1 LTKRTVFVAAIVI
14 ASTLAAGAAPPA
26 PLTTLD
32 SVSRLSNAEAA
43 KGIPVDLEAT
53 VTYFSRSHRTLDV
66 QDGDTAIYVQLT
78 KDTVLALGDRV
89 RLRGTTLP
97 SFLPILRASD
107 VTVLRH
113 GGLPKPI
120 PASFDDL
127 MGNKINCKYIRVR
140 GVVRT
145 SDLVSSAVDGSG
157 QLQLLM
163 DGGYIDIE
171 VEIQDASLMRGLLDA
186 EVEVT
191 GVAGRIFDGKMQQ
204 TGAKIKVSSLAGIEV
219 LKPAGTSPWS
229 LPVTPLDAIMTGYH
243 VRDLSTRLRVHGT
256 ITYYRPG
263 AAVVLQSG
271 AKSLWIS
278 TQSREPL
285 RIGDVADATGF
296 PDTHGSLLMLNH
308 AEIHDSG
315 VQAPISPQP
324 ATWSQLA
331 FWGRSKLGGRQYDL
345 VSIEGKL
352 VTEARET
359 AQDVYVLEADG
370 RQFTAIYA
378 HPLPP
383 SPPPSMLPVPLG
395 ATIRVT
401 GICMPVIDNPYNEE
415 APFDVLLRSFDDI
428 AVVARPSL
436 LNIRNL
442 IRVIG
447 LLLALVIAVGAA
459 SWAKERRSR
468 RRIGTLA
475 YVEQRRARILEAI
488 NHSKPLAEILERVTE
503 LVSVRLNGAPCWCEV
518 ADGAT
523 LGNRPVKLPSSS
535 LRIVEHPIAS
545 RTGSTLGSVFAA
557 FDAHTKGDVEE
568 AAALAMAAELATLA
582 IETSRLYTDLVHRS
596 EFDLLTDVQNR
607 FVMEKK
613 LAAMIHA
620 ARQSA
625 GVFGLIYIDLDQFKR
640 VNDVYGHAVG
650 DHYLQE
656 VAQRMKRQLR
666 PGDTLARLGGDEFA
680 VLVPVVHS
688 REEVEEIA
696 TRLEVCFH
704 EPFVGE
710 GYVLHGSASVGMALY
725 PEDAETVE
733 TLLSAADAE
742 MYAAKYTRV
751 DKNRAPEAQPDG
763 ELTLQGKT
771 SESNGEGFILKGFK

>member
-1 LTKRTVFVAAIVI
+1 MTKRIIFAAAIVI
-14 ASTLAAGAAPPA
+14 ASTLAALAAPPV

-53 VTYFSRSHRTLDV
+53 VTYLSRRQRSMDV

-78 KDTVLALGDRV
+78 KDAVLALGDRV
-89 RLRGTTLP
+89 RLRGTTQP

-107 VTVLRH
+107 ITVVRH
-113 GGLPKPI
+113 GSLPKPI
-120 PASFDDL
+120 LASFDDL
-127 MGNKINCKYIRVR
+127 MSKKINCKYIRVR

-145 SDLVSSAVDGSG
+145 ADLVASAVDGSG

-171 VEIQDASLMRGLLDA
+171 VEIQDASLMRGLQDA

-191 GVAGRIFDGKMQQ
+191 GVAGRKFDGKMQQ
-204 TGAKIKVSSLAGIEV
+204 TGAKIKVSSLADIKV
-219 LKPAGTSPWS
+219 LKPAGVSPWS

-243 VRDLSTRLRVHGT
+243 VRDLSQRLRVHGT
-256 ITYYRPG
+256 ITYYQPG
-263 AAVVLQSG
+263 TGLVLQNG

-278 TQSREPL
+278 TQTGEPL

-296 PDTHGSLLMLNH
+296 PDTHGSLLVLNH

-315 VQAPISPQP
+315 VQAPILPQP

-345 VSIEGKL
+345 VSIEGKV
-352 VTEARET
+352 VTEARES

-383 SPPPSMLPVPLG
+383 SPPPPMLRAPLG

-401 GICMPVIDNPYNEE
+401 GICMPDTDNPYNDE

-428 AVVARPSL
+428 TVVAPPSL
-436 LNIRNL
+436 LNVRNL
-442 IRVIG
+442 IIVIG
-447 LLLALVIAVGAA
+447 LLVALVIAVGAA
-459 SWAKERRSR
+459 SWAKERKSR
-468 RRIGTLA
+468 RRIGSLA

-503 LVSVRLNGAPCWCEV
+503 LVSVRLNGAPCWCQV

-535 LRIVEHPIAS
+535 LRTVEHPIAS

-557 FDAHTKGDVEE
+557 FDARTKGDLEE
-568 AAALAMAAELATLA
+568 TTALAMAAELATLA
-582 IETSRLYTDLVHRS
+582 IETSHLYSDLVHRS
-596 EFDLLTDVQNR
+596 EFDLLTDVENR

-613 LAAMIHA
+613 LATMIHA

-625 GVFGLIYIDLDQFKR
+625 GVFGLIYIDLNQFKR
-640 VNDVYGHAVG
+640 VNDVHGHLVG
-650 DHYLQE
+650 DLYLQE

-680 VLVPVVHS
+680 VLVPVVRS
-688 REEVEEIA
+688 RDEVEEIA
-696 TRLEVCFH
+696 ARLEFCFH
-704 EPFVGE
+704 EPFVRDKC
-710 GYVLHGSASVGMALY
+710 VIHGSASVGLALY
-725 PEDAETVE
+725 PEDADTVE

-751 DKNRAPEAQPDG
+751 GQSRETEALDEG
-763 ELTLQGKT
+763 ELVKKDR
-771 SESNGEGFILKGFK
+771 S